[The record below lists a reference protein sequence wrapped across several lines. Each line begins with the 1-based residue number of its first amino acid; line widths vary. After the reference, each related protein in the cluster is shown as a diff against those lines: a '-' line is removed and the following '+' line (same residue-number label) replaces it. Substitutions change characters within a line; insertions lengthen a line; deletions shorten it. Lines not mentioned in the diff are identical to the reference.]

1 MPGSVIFYKTSS
13 SEIYL
18 LYWHLQPINSLGHF
32 DPLPTI
38 ENISSHCQITYFSG
52 TKMQKA
58 MVICMKDQE

>member
-18 LYWHLQPINSLGHF
+18 LYWHLQPINNLGHF
-32 DPLPTI
+32 EPLPTI

-52 TKMQKA
+52 TKM
-58 MVICMKDQE
+58 